1 MSVEEQLQPGEQIL
15 YRAQTTRISL
25 APRIALTALAA
36 LGALI
41 AWHASNSHTGMAQ
54 LAVALAVIGL
64 VLGIWTLSRL
74 VLLRSN
80 EYIVTNL
87 RLIQQTGLLTKR
99 SMDVRL
105 DKINN
110 VEHRQTIWGRLLGFG
125 DLEIDTASETGR
137 ALFPDIGHPLQF
149 KRAILA
155 AVEDYRGR
163 AFRPVVMPPP
173 PVQAVSPASPASSL
187 SAVPPADRIRQL
199 KKLLDEG
206 LISPQE
212 FEAKRRQALDEM

>member
-41 AWHASNSHTGMAQ
+41 AWHAGTSHTNMAP

-74 VLLRSN
+74 LLLRSN

-173 PVQAVSPASPASSL
+173 PVQAAPAPSAASSL
-187 SAVPPADRIRQL
+187 SAIPPAERIRQL

>member
-41 AWHASNSHTGMAQ
+41 AWHASSSHTGMAP

-74 VLLRSN
+74 LLLRSN

-173 PVQAVSPASPASSL
+173 PVQAASPASAL

>member
-41 AWHASNSHTGMAQ
+41 AWHQKMAP
-54 LAVALAVIGL
+54 LAVALVVIGL

-173 PVQAVSPASPASSL
+173 PVQAVSPTSPASPASSL

>member
-25 APRIALTALAA
+25 APRIALTGLAA

-41 AWHASNSHTGMAQ
+41 AWRAGSSHTSMAP
-54 LAVALAVIGL
+54 LAVALAVIAL

-74 VLLRSN
+74 LLLRSN
-80 EYIVTNL
+80 EYIVTTH

-163 AFRPVVMPPP
+163 AFRPAVLPP
-173 PVQAVSPASPASSL
+173 PVQAAPAPPVAPGL
-187 SAVPPADRIRQL
+187 PPAERIRQL